1 MHCTSRETAR
11 VLASLGT
18 LGLALALYANS
29 LAGDF
34 VFDDHSAIQVNPD
47 VRTNTPLSSVFK
59 NDFWGLPLSH
69 AESHKSYR
77 PLTVLSFRLNHHLHG
92 LWAPGFH
99 AVNVAAHAGVC
110 VLFFW
115 ACLGLGASL
124 APSLSASLLFAS
136 HPIHTEAVANIV
148 GRSELLAAIFFLLAL
163 ISYQRAGRRGTTT
176 PSAWILLTVALSAV
190 SLLCKEQGVTV
201 LGLCLVLEA
210 KNYLLKPGEIF
221 PVQSKNRISWTGHLL
236 RSFVV
241 LSAIAALLFIRIYLI
256 GRGTPTFAD
265 SDNPAAFSP
274 HWKTRFLTYSYLC
287 ALNVWLLLMPSQ
299 LCHDWSMG
307 SIPLVESVT
316 DCRNFAS
323 LSLLAATLTGC
334 TLLARRVISHKRV
347 KYCGW
352 TELSQAINS
361 QGNKN
366 LNNNNPLVVQKL
378 TLFPTNTKKR
388 PSNLLEWKRLRLHSK
403 SSVLLLV
410 SLSWAV
416 IPFLPASNI
425 FFPVGF
431 VVAERVLYLPSMG
444 FCLLVALGINSF
456 RTKTR
461 KNRAAIAVSFL
472 VLVFSAK
479 TVSRNSEWG
488 TSRGLVTAALK
499 TFPGN
504 AKLHM
509 SMGNQLAQ
517 QGDRRC
523 EMFYR
528 NAIRLKPNYASAW
541 TNLGLVLV
549 NTGRP
554 KEAEEAYRTAL
565 SFKPDHLNANTNMG
579 HLCRLQGRWEE
590 ARRYFTSALDR
601 RPTLPTLHYFVG
613 VASEEIGTERD
624 IEVAVEE
631 YGLAVKY
638 NSQCW
643 EAHYG
648 LGRLLASHTATE
660 STTMTRNERL
670 KKVGSTLT

>member
-148 GRSELLAAIFFLLAL
+148 GRSELFAAIFFLLAL
-163 ISYQRAGRRGTTT
+163 ISYQRAGRKDTTT
-176 PSAWILLTVALSAV
+176 PSAWIFLTVALSAV

-210 KNYLLKPGEIF
+210 KNFLLKPEKIV

-236 RSFVV
+236 RSSVV

-256 GRGTPTFAD
+256 GRGTPTFVD

-287 ALNVWLLLMPSQ
+287 ALNVWLLLLPSQ

-307 SIPLVESVT
+307 SIPLVESVA
-316 DCRNFAS
+316 DYRILAS
-323 LSLLAATLTGC
+323 LSLLAVTLTSC

-347 KYCGW
+347 RDCGW
-352 TELSQAINS
+352 TELSRSFHAINS

-366 LNNNNPLVVQKL
+366 LNNNNTLTVQKL

-388 PSNLLEWKRLRLHSK
+388 PSNLLEWKRWGLRSK

-410 SLSWAV
+410 SLSWVV
-416 IPFLPASNI
+416 IPFLPASNL

-444 FCLLVALGINSF
+444 FCLLVALSINSF

-461 KNRAAIAVSFL
+461 KNHAAIAVSLL

-488 TSRGLVTAALK
+488 TSRGIVTAALK

-509 SMGNQLAQ
+509 SMGNILAQ
-517 QGDRRC
+517 Q
-523 EMFYR
+523 
-528 NAIRLKPNYASAW
+528 
-541 TNLGLVLV
+541 
-549 NTGRP
+549 
-554 KEAEEAYRTAL
+554 
-565 SFKPDHLNANTNMG
+565 
-579 HLCRLQGRWEE
+579 
-590 ARRYFTSALDR
+590 
-601 RPTLPTLHYFVG
+601 
-613 VASEEIGTERD
+613 
-624 IEVAVEE
+624 
-631 YGLAVKY
+631 VK
-638 NSQCW
+638 
-643 EAHYG
+643 
-648 LGRLLASHTATE
+648 LLT
-660 STTMTRNERL
+660 
-670 KKVGSTLT
+670 STLNHSLVYLIHIS